1 MKYLVIAEKPS
12 VSKSIAKVI
21 GAYRQEDGYLE
32 GGDCVVSWC
41 LGHLAE
47 YAAPEHYDERYENW
61 RFEDLPILPVE
72 WKLLVHNTKKP
83 QFNVL
88 RKLLRSKKF
97 DYVVNACDAGREG
110 EAIFRRVYAL
120 AGSKLPI
127 KRLWISSMEEKANA
141 VVRFCIEIQWT
152 AALAFGDQIMPCP
165 TSRQISCYL
174 GLFDVAIKFL
184 WFKTQSKTQWILL
197 FLTLG
202 FPTRNSIQV
211 QRQQSILSRCYKRGC
226 PSCSQAQRL
235 HHPDKLLL

>member
-1 MKYLVIAEKPS
+1 MQPMQGSAVGDLREKKETS
-12 VSKSIAKVI
+12 SRKKV
-21 GAYRQEDGYLE
+21 
-32 GGDCVVSWC
+32 
-41 LGHLAE
+41 
-47 YAAPEHYDERYENW
+47 
-61 RFEDLPILPVE
+61 
-72 WKLLVHNTKKP
+72 
-83 QFNVL
+83 
-88 RKLLRSKKF
+88 
-97 DYVVNACDAGREG
+97 
-110 EAIFRRVYAL
+110 
-120 AGSKLPI
+120 
-127 KRLWISSMEEKANA
+127 NA
-141 VVRFCIEIQWT
+141 VVCFCIEIQWT
-152 AALAFGDQIMPCP
+152 TALAFGDQIMPCP

>member
-47 YAAPEHYDERYENW
+47 YAAPEHYDERYESW

-127 KRLWISSMEEKANA
+127 RRLWISSMEDAAIQPANPAGQRTDNILRCVNRHTDDIHVLFLVWDTHAPNNEAA
-141 VVRFCIEIQWT
+141 VLMQQMIKQLNRIRVFNYNAYQGYSCFH
-152 AALAFGDQIMPCP
+152 ALLL
-165 TSRQISCYL
+165 ISC
-174 GLFDVAIKFL
+174 I
-184 WFKTQSKTQWILL
+184 
-197 FLTLG
+197 
-202 FPTRNSIQV
+202 
-211 QRQQSILSRCYKRGC
+211 
-226 PSCSQAQRL
+226 
-235 HHPDKLLL
+235 

>member
-1 MKYLVIAEKPS
+1 MKI
-12 VSKSIAKVI
+12 
-21 GAYRQEDGYLE
+21 
-32 GGDCVVSWC
+32 WC
-41 LGHLAE
+41 LLVPKSSLASWKTWWT
-47 YAAPEHYDERYENW
+47 AP
-61 RFEDLPILPVE
+61 
-72 WKLLVHNTKKP
+72 T
-83 QFNVL
+83 
-88 RKLLRSKKF
+88 
-97 DYVVNACDAGREG
+97 
-110 EAIFRRVYAL
+110 
-120 AGSKLPI
+120 
-127 KRLWISSMEEKANA
+127 WISSSMPVMQGSAVRWLKRKKRPHLVKKANA
-141 VVRFCIEIQWT
+141 VVRLCIEIQWT